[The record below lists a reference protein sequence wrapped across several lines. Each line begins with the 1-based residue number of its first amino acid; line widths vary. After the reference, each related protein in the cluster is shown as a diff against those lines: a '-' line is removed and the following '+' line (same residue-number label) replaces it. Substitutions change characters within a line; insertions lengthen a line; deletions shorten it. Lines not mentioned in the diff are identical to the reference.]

1 MGTRAGMGAPR
12 QGVPRDRGPRWVRGP
27 LGLRLR
33 ETVVPRKS
41 SENFS
46 SSALSSHFSWPR
58 KILDCNGMNWKV
70 DWLRVEDTGLNA
82 EEGTGGEGRIRWLNW
97 RAESDPMVVF

>member
-1 MGTRAGMGAPR
+1 MGAPR
-12 QGVPRDRGPRWVRGP
+12 QGVPRDRGPRWVRRP

-46 SSALSSHFSWPR
+46 SPALSSHFSWPR
-58 KILDCNGMNWKV
+58 KIPDCNGMNWKV

-82 EEGTGGEGRIRWLNW
+82 EEGTGGEGRTRWLNW
-97 RAESDPMVVF
+97 RAESNPMVVF